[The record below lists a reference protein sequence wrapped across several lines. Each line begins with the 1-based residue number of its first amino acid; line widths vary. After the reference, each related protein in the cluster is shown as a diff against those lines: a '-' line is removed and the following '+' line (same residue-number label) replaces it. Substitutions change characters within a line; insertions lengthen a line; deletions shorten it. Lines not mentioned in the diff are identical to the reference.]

1 MNAGQP
7 SDDPWRRALVDLT
20 SWLDHRDAAAAR
32 AALMHIEPE
41 LRLAI
46 PPLVR
51 RTWPGE
57 QVDDAL
63 RDFLTRLLDR
73 PLPLG
78 IDDPKRYILRSFR
91 NRCIDLHR
99 ALQRRDEAP
108 LQFASGWE
116 PVDATPGAD
125 AQLEEEDRASA
136 MRAALL
142 DLPLADRVS
151 VKLVDAPEWLD
162 DAEIDWLAERSGQDR
177 AAILE
182 AISAATDI
190 FALTEIF
197 DAPSVGEPDDR
208 RHRMER
214 FRKRRARARD
224 KLRATLGRI
233 GMVP

>member
-1 MNAGQP
+1 MNVRQP
-7 SDDPWRRALVDLT
+7 SDDPWRQALADLR
-20 SWLDHRDAAAAR
+20 SWLDQRDALAAR
-32 AALMHIEPE
+32 AALALIEPE

-57 QVDDAL
+57 QVDDVL
-63 RDFLTRLLDR
+63 RDFLSRLLER
-73 PLPLG
+73 PLPPR

-91 NRCIDLHR
+91 NRCIDIHR

-108 LQFASGWE
+108 LQFAPGWE

-125 AQLEEEDRASA
+125 ARLEEEGRANA

-142 DLPLADRVS
+142 ELPLADRVS

-162 DAEIDWLAERSGQDR
+162 DAEIAWLAKRSNQSQS
-177 AAILE
+177 AILR
-182 AISAATDI
+182 AIEAATDI

-197 DAPSVGEPDDR
+197 DPPTPGETDDR
-208 RHRMER
+208 RLRMER

>member
-1 MNAGQP
+1 MNTGHL
-7 SDDPWRRALVDLT
+7 SDDPWHRTLDDLR
-20 SWLDHRDAAAAR
+20 SWIDRRDAIAAR
-32 AALMHIEPE
+32 AALTLIEPE

-46 PPLVR
+46 PPLVQ
-51 RTWPGE
+51 RTWPRE

-63 RDFLTRLLDR
+63 RDFLTRLLER
-73 PLPLG
+73 PLPTG

-91 NRCIDLHR
+91 NRCIDIHR
-99 ALQRRDEAP
+99 AFQRRVDAP
-108 LQFASGWE
+108 IETSPGWE
-116 PVDATPGAD
+116 PMDATPGAD
-125 AQLEEEDRASA
+125 ARLEEEDQASA

-142 DLPLADRVS
+142 ELPLADRVS

-182 AISAATDI
+182 AIATATDI

-197 DAPSVGEPDDR
+197 DPPGPGEPGDR

-214 FRKRRARARD
+214 FRKRRSRARD
-224 KLRATLGRI
+224 KLRATLARM